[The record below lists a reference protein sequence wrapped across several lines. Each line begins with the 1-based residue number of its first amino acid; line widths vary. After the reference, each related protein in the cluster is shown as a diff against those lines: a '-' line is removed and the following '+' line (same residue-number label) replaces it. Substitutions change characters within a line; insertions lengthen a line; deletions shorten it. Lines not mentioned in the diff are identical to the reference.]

1 MASQNPQPP
10 KSGLGQS
17 LSRLL
22 KQGARALHESHER
35 YEAEQRRAIANAKF
49 PLFQVVRLL
58 CLHIFLSLIP
68 TALQGTWATV
78 AWIAIIGTSLYC
90 TLLAVDPYENHF
102 ALPDFTCSLRWAGI
116 SLPWALTAEK
126 LNLVMK
132 RWILGGVQHECLR
145 DFLMEGVPTFCFM
158 ALLGLGSLGLW
169 AGYWVGMQVW

>member
-1 MASQNPQPP
+1 MSSQDPQPP

-17 LSRLL
+17 LGRLI
-22 KQGARALHESHER
+22 KQGARTMHEWHEQS
-35 YEAEQRRAIANAKF
+35 EAEQRRAIAKAKF

-58 CLHIFLSLIP
+58 CLHVFLGLIP
-68 TALQGTWATV
+68 AALQGTWATV

-90 TLLAVDPYENHF
+90 TLLAVNPYDL
-102 ALPDFTCSLRWAGI
+102 APPDFACSLVWSGI

-132 RWILGGVQHECLR
+132 RWVLGGVQHECLR
-145 DFLMEGVPTFCFM
+145 DFLMEGVPTFCFI